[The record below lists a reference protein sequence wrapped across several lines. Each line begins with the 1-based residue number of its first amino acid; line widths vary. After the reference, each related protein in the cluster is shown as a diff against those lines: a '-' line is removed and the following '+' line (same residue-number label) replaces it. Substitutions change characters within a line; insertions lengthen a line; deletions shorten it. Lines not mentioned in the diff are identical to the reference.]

1 MCAQDT
7 GRARG
12 APDPPTDPSLPQ
24 GAVSQR
30 EVLAQCLGPG
40 LAVGST
46 RGGGRWVI
54 EPSTYL
60 PLPSGRKSKRLA
72 FGLFSPHPLHFL
84 QFSHTNFS
92 ISVINEV
99 SGPPTSMYFTPLAR
113 ARCPLFNPA

>member
-46 RGGGRWVI
+46 RGGDV
-54 EPSTYL
+54 
-60 PLPSGRKSKRLA
+60 
-72 FGLFSPHPLHFL
+72 GL
-84 QFSHTNFS
+84 
-92 ISVINEV
+92 
-99 SGPPTSMYFTPLAR
+99 
-113 ARCPLFNPA
+113 